1 VDSTAYSLTSD
12 CFGFWLLDL
21 RERNEQLFLYDYLG
35 NKYVFRP
42 LLLSEIESITKVAP
56 GIPEYIVDEWVVN
69 KCLLATTASKEYLNE
84 TGPAGII
91 PALAASVIRLSS
103 PGDIIKMAQ
112 TIDSERSKL
121 ESDQGIIQT
130 TMIAGTGNLLGKN
143 YKQLTAREQS
153 RYLAIAESILGKK
166 LEIQST
172 KQTVDKKG
180 KKRQVSPETAAM
192 LSPDA
197 ADKPDIEA
205 DNKMF
210 RAL

>member
-1 VDSTAYSLTSD
+1 MDSTAYSLTSD

-35 NKYVFRP
+35 HKYVLRP
-42 LLLSEIESITKVAP
+42 LFISEIESITKVAP
-56 GIPEYIVDEWVVN
+56 SIADYIVDDWVLN
-69 KCLLATTASKEYLNE
+69 KCLLATTASKEYLMDD
-84 TGPAGII
+84 GPAGVIS
-91 PALAASVIRLSS
+91 ALAASIIKLSS
-103 PGDIIKMAQ
+103 PGDITKMAQ
-112 TIDSERSKL
+112 TIDMERSKL
-121 ESDQGIIQT
+121 ESDQGIIHT

-153 RYLAIAESILGKK
+153 KYLAIAETILGKK

-172 KQTVDKKG
+172 KQVVDKKG
-180 KKRQVSPETAAM
+180 RKKQISPETAAM
-192 LSPDA
+192 LSAQA

>member
-1 VDSTAYSLTSD
+1 MDSTAYSLTSD